1 MQKVVAAEKN
11 TSTGKKCH
19 GLWVSIGKELNR
31 VPLLV
36 RKRWNG
42 KLSKDMS
49 VILLLEDIEKMK
61 IE

>member
-1 MQKVVAAEKN
+1 MQKVVEAEKN

-31 VPLLV
+31 DPYLV

-42 KLSKDMS
+42 KLPKDKS
-49 VILLLEDIEKMK
+49 VILLL
-61 IE
+61 

>member
-1 MQKVVAAEKN
+1 MQKVVEAEKN

-31 VPLLV
+31 DPALV
-36 RKRWNG
+36 RKRWKR
-42 KLSKDMS
+42 KLSRDKS
-49 VILLLEDIEKMK
+49 VILLLEDNEKMK